1 VEVPKTSQPPMT
13 MTADHGTSLL
23 GSGVVAAVIAA
34 IVSLMTLSWN
44 ARRDRQDRHR
54 KLFAEAFDACV
65 LYREFP
71 THRAPAKRRRS
82 APERRVSGRSS
93 ASFLLAST
101 RERPFFA

>member
-1 VEVPKTSQPPMT
+1 MT
-13 MTADHGTSLL
+13 MTADQGTSLL
-23 GSGVVAAVIAA
+23 GSSVVAAVIAA

-71 THRAPAKRRRS
+71 FIVRRRNAEDLAS
-82 APERRVSGRSS
+82 ERRVSGRSS
-93 ASFLLAST
+93 ASFMLAST
-101 RERPFFA
+101 REGPFFA